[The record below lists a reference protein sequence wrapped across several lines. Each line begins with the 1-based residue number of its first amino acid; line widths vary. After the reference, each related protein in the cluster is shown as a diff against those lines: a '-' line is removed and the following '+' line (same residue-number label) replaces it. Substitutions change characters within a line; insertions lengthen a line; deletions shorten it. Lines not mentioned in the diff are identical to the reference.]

1 MSNNRPL
8 PKAVLF
14 DFDGV
19 VVDSSDVHYKAWSS
33 AYLELFKVQIPPFPS
48 LTHAGKAPIVIAQF
62 FCDGINQPGKAE
74 ELYLLKSEHLHV
86 SEQAPNLLPG
96 LHEILFFL
104 VENKIPYGVASNA
117 TRQFLT
123 NSIRQL
129 KMDFSIYT
137 GVEDYVNPKPHP
149 EAYIS
154 LAKKLNVQDSD
165 FGETWVFEDSLTG
178 TKAAKL
184 AGMIPIGIL
193 AQHNT
198 EALKKAGSQLVFKHL
213 LDALNYLKG

>member
-1 MSNNRPL
+1 MSNNTPL

-33 AYLELFKVQIPPFPS
+33 AYLELFKMQIPPFPS
-48 LTHAGKAPIVIAQF
+48 LTHAGKAPIVIAQY

-74 ELYLLKSEHLHV
+74 ELYLLKSAHLHV
-86 SEQAPNLLPG
+86 NEQAPNLLPG
-96 LHEILFFL
+96 LHEILTFL
-104 VENKIPYGVASNA
+104 VENNIPYGVASNA

-154 LAKKLNVQDSD
+154 LAKKL
-165 FGETWVFEDSLTG
+165 
-178 TKAAKL
+178 
-184 AGMIPIGIL
+184 I
-193 AQHNT
+193 
-198 EALKKAGSQLVFKHL
+198 
-213 LDALNYLKG
+213 